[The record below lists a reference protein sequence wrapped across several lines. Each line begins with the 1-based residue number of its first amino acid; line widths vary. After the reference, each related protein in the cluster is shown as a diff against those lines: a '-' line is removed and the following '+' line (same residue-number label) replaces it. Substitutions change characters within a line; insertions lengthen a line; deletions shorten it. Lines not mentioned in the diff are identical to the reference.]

1 MVVDTGQLW
10 LGLPRWEFAV
20 PQNLIAKTRWH
31 IFDSS
36 TFDNHSPSFTVHMLI
51 HIAIANIIPLDLLT
65 TSAIRVEPRGTRSV
79 FPRRVTP
86 MPNPMAVREEVSSR
100 HVLCDCLADGPYL
113 ATRKA

>member
-31 IFDSS
+31 IFDHPYSK
-36 TFDNHSPSFTVHMLI
+36 TIAHPLHMLI

-79 FPRRVTP
+79 FPRRVTV
-86 MPNPMAVREEVSSR
+86 MPNRMVAREEVSTR
-100 HVLCDCLADGPYL
+100 HVLCDCLEDGPYL